1 MFGKEF
7 HQAVFPIS
15 LIQVKSCSYQ
25 YGGKSDSCEDAA
37 PLVYAGHVHDYKQ
50 DKKNQQPCCEYK
62 QVLAL
67 ESFEFYRFTYSS
79 VYRIFHGYRKKERK
93 IVAAT
98 IRKIQAPNQ
107 EAAVLEVSGSPDE
120 NLLYTFTPPI
130 SPTTAPMA

>member
-7 HQAVFPIS
+7 HQAVFPVS

-25 YGGKSDSCEDAA
+25 YGGKSHSCDNTA
-37 PLVYAGHVHDYKQ
+37 PLVYTGHVHGYKQ
-50 DKKNQQPCCEYK
+50 DKKDQQPCCEDK
-62 QVLAL
+62 QVLTL
-67 ESFEFYRFTYSS
+67 EPLKFYRFTDSS

-93 IVAAT
+93 MVAAT

-120 NLLYTFTPPI
+120 NLL
-130 SPTTAPMA
+130 